1 MTSFYEKTNLNI
13 FFFEHCLHTN
23 ILIIDDLL
31 ATGGTAVA
39 AVKLI
44 NMFENKNIVGAGFII
59 NLPELK
65 GEEILN
71 KMGIKTHSLM
81 EF

>member
-1 MTSFYEKTNLNI
+1 MNSLGFDKKEKDTKVI
-13 FFFEHCLHTN
+13 VAMSGC
-23 ILIIDDLL
+23 DDSS
-31 ATGGTAVA
+31 VA

-44 NMFENKNIVGAGFII
+44 NMFKNKKIVGAGFII

>member
-1 MTSFYEKTNLNI
+1 MWFAFGNVYSMAGFK
-13 FFFEHCLHTN
+13 
-23 ILIIDDLL
+23 
-31 ATGGTAVA
+31 
-39 AVKLI
+39 
-44 NMFENKNIVGAGFII
+44 NKNIVGAGFII